1 MAQLKD
7 SIVAGSLRVT
17 DTIYGATAQ
26 LSAIKIPTTS
36 GGNTLDSGS
45 NGQIIMT
52 NGTDVYW
59 SSTATPSAHTHA
71 AGDITSGTLSAS
83 RGGTGNTSL
92 SAAASALINAL
103 DTGSSATQGDD
114 YIVTQYAGGGT
125 TNTTYYRRAA
135 KNVRVGGLT
144 TARALAVDL
153 SSVSDGSYKFDGTA
167 DKTAIPI
174 TNTLGI
180 GHGGTGTST
189 TPTQYGVIYASTTS
203 AYASTGAGSS
213 GQYLKSNGTS
223 APTWA
228 TFSPST
234 VGLGNVENTKL
245 STWTGSTYI
254 KTVGTITSGTWNG
267 DIITSSYIGSHNH
280 AAGNITSGTLAIARG
295 GTNASTEKGAKANL
309 GLGTSAMDFGAG
321 TFQGATQHWGIYAIV
336 QESNI
341 ENTHKVFAGKNTA
354 LITKDNGLYMYN
366 LTDGKSIWQVEMST
380 SNIIATLYKTPE
392 ESSPGESKASYK
404 IVYKGNDSTAIGGL
418 STPVYVTAN
427 GEITAGTAI
436 GAAGY
441 KGVTNIT
448 SATNLGWTSNT
459 NGATTVPTMNT
470 IAYWN
475 GAYSGTSSNLQYLGA
490 VVNTKAADTSDII
503 VNGKSSHLY
512 LKETHIIKGTTPS
525 TQYWSAIEFNSA
537 DTTQPRLGLI
547 EHTVDT
553 SGNSQLNIF
562 VVPNASGSTSW
573 SGVILKKDTFNH
585 LTITLQGP
593 TTITADQTGATGT
606 LTVAGGVI
614 TPAITTSDGSG
625 LLAYKPTGWNGIS
638 NAQWGVGTINASGV
652 IRSSDNN
659 LIHYRAGTNYAIL
672 DTYNC
677 LEYTRSSA
685 FVGRNAEIT
694 ANKNWY
700 KVASCSISD
709 ANQDREMVLHVYD
722 TMVTGAARSGILN
735 VRVRTGSPLTSTTP
749 ALNLVWEYNNGFTSD
764 QFKLVSNANTSPCVA
779 ELWTNVPYNW
789 IGRVFTVIRMGTRIT
804 GQSNDWTLYKNYS
817 VNDNGETGSTDS
829 LTNSVTASYL
839 DLYVGT
845 ISATYKMPAGGIT
858 YGIPFKN
865 NDGNLAIAS
874 NLYWQDGGYTL
885 RNQAPSGISPAFQV
899 AGPTKAISLMI
910 NSADTNRGLYDTT
923 IDNWAFK
930 LDSDSNLTLNGGKS
944 TNTDST
950 ITLSPNN
957 SSTTYG
963 VKIKGYC
970 AVALNI
976 YAGEVSDTVERQTG
990 ARSKAGKIC
999 VYATGSAT
1007 GDCGIYWWNNANT
1020 GRYIIQTAQ
1029 DGTARFYGK
1038 ADYTRDITN
1047 SGAIDFDY
1055 MKSGGYSVTPW
1066 TCVWVNSNNNG
1077 QGGLRVG
1084 AVSTLSVFGYGIIYS
1099 STQPTVVNGKI
1110 WLKPV

>member
-7 SIVAGSLRVT
+7 SVVAGSLRVT
-17 DTIYGATAQ
+17 DTIYGVTAQ
-26 LSAIKIPTTS
+26 LSAIKIPTAS
-36 GGNTLDSGS
+36 GGNTLGSGT

-59 SSTATPSAHTHA
+59 SSTATPSAHNHA
-71 AGDITSGTLSAS
+71 AGD
-83 RGGTGNTSL
+83 
-92 SAAASALINAL
+92 
-103 DTGSSATQGDD
+103 
-114 YIVTQYAGGGT
+114 
-125 TNTTYYRRAA
+125 
-135 KNVRVGGLT
+135 
-144 TARALAVDL
+144 
-153 SSVSDGSYKFDGTA
+153 
-167 DKTAIPI
+167 
-174 TNTLGI
+174 
-180 GHGGTGTST
+180 
-189 TPTQYGVIYASTTS
+189 
-203 AYASTGAGSS
+203 
-213 GQYLKSNGTS
+213 
-223 APTWA
+223 
-228 TFSPST
+228 
-234 VGLGNVENTKL
+234 
-245 STWTGSTYI
+245 
-254 KTVGTITSGTWNG
+254 
-267 DIITSSYIGSHNH
+267 
-280 AAGNITSGTLAIARG
+280 ITSGTLAIARG
-295 GTNASTEKGAKANL
+295 GTNASTTQGAKANL
-309 GLGTSAMDFGAG
+309 GLGTSAMDFGMG

-341 ENTHKVFAGKNTA
+341 ENTHKVFVGKNTA

-380 SNIIATLYKTPE
+380 SNIVATLYQTPE
-392 ESSPGESKASYK
+392 ESSPGASKASYK
-404 IVYKGNDSTAIGGL
+404 IVYKGNDSTAVGGL

-441 KGVTNIT
+441 KGVINNT
-448 SATNLGWTSNT
+448 STGALGWTSS
-459 NGATTVPTMNT
+459 NGAGNVPTINT

-475 GAYSGTSSNLQYLGA
+475 GAYSGTNSNLQYLDA
-490 VVNTKAADTSDII
+490 VVNTRIADTSNII

-512 LKETHIIKGTTPS
+512 LQETHIIKGTNPS
-525 TQYWSAIEFNSA
+525 TQYWSAIEFHSA
-537 DTTQPRLGLI
+537 DTTQSRLGLI

-562 VVPNASGSTSW
+562 VVPNVSGSTSW
-573 SGVILKKDTFNH
+573 SGIILKKDTSNN
-585 LTITLQGP
+585 LTISLQGP
-593 TTITADQTGATGT
+593 TTVTSGT
-606 LTVAGGVI
+606 LTVGGGVV

-638 NAQWGVGTINASGV
+638 DTQWGIGTINASGV

-672 DTYNC
+672 DTYNY
-677 LEYTRSSA
+677 LNWAKNNTAVGALGWTDTTSDKVIITSNTLAFWNGAYSGTTSNLSKLGTVTNGTWQATPISLQYINNWA

-709 ANQDREMVLHVYD
+709 VNQDREMVLHVYD

-789 IGRVFTVIRMGTRIT
+789 IGRVFTVIRMGTRIE
-804 GQSNDWTLYKNYS
+804 GQTDAWTLYKNYS
-817 VNDNGETGSTDS
+817 VNDNGATGSTSS

-839 DLYVGT
+839 DFYTGT

-874 NLYWQDGGYTL
+874 NLYWQDGGWVLLNKYATGGVTIGYYAEGSIH
-885 RNQAPSGISPAFQV
+885 RIGFSIGSSNTYRGIWDANGVGGWTYQ
-899 AGPTKAISLMI
+899 
-910 NSADTNRGLYDTT
+910 
-923 IDNWAFK
+923 
-930 LDSDSNLTLNGGKS
+930 LDADSNVYINAGKASNEYSIITLN
-944 TNTDST
+944 
-950 ITLSPNN
+950 PNN
-957 SSTTYG
+957 SSTNYG
-963 VKIKGYC
+963 VQINGYC
-970 AVALNI
+970 AVKLNI
-976 YAGEVSDTVERQTG
+976 YSGTITDTVERQTG

-999 VYATGSAT
+999 VYASGSAT
-1007 GDCGIYWWNNANT
+1007 GDCGLYWWNNANT

-1038 ADYTRDITN
+1038 SDYVRDVTN
-1047 SGAIDFDY
+1047 SGTIDFDY
-1055 MKSGGYSVTPW
+1055 MKSGGYSATPW
-1066 TCVWVNSNNNG
+1066 ACMWVNSSNNG
-1077 QGGLRVG
+1077 NAGMRVG
-1084 AVSTLSVFGYGIIYS
+1084 AVSIGNLRNKLLTNGNQADQMWSWGGLTTNSANTAYVNKEFYLVTTTHGLFLWNQSDGNTTWNIPNVIYN
-1099 STQPTVVNGKI
+1099 STQPTVVNGAV